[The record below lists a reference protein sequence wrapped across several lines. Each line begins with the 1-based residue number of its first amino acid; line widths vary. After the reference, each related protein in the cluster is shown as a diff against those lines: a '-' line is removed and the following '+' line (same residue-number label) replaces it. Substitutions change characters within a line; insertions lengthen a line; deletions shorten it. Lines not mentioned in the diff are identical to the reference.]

1 MIIAGL
7 LAVGCGGSG
16 NSSDGSGGSVA
27 TESSTTMCDD
37 VNRVRSAVL
46 MEIMQRYGTVD
57 DWTAADYP
65 NIASLLESASE
76 LVRSIAT
83 KDGDE
88 GLKQALIVYAEGLAA
103 SAREFRGGDSSLRW
117 MTEDQGVDA
126 YC

>member
-1 MIIAGL
+1 
-7 LAVGCGGSG
+7 
-16 NSSDGSGGSVA
+16 
-27 TESSTTMCDD
+27 
-37 VNRVRSAVL
+37 